1 MLTTTESDII
11 SITILIKEKDLVPV
25 KAILNFLNEK
35 YSTFSVM
42 KFRTG
47 FIGEDR
53 LISFKIKN
61 EFYPIVLEKF
71 AYNDIPVI
79 MKDKKVLE
87 FIDEKKLQKKR
98 KLQTKGWSEISV
110 SKKQISFSDLI
121 KLAEDGK
128 IKEIAKEAK
137 GGIGANIEIVKRAKQ
152 LLSTTIGNAI
162 KNLMEYSEKVGKK
175 QEVINQLIL
184 VASDKDLKLFHKHED
199 MNNAGAAA
207 IEISTKHKKYYH
219 NLIDIANNSKL
230 NNIINIKAVITYA
243 NLFNDLSD
251 EDIEKTPDV
260 IKLLNTRW
268 LKIAFETVQQK
279 LTYEEIEVFNHFIAL
294 VDEKRKII

>member
-1 MLTTTESDII
+1 MITTTENDIK
-11 SITILIKEKDLVPV
+11 SITILIKEKDLIPV
-25 KAILNFLNEK
+25 KAILNFLKEK
-35 YSTFSVM
+35 YQNLSIM

-47 FIGEDR
+47 FIGEDI
-53 LISFKIKN
+53 LISFKVTD
-61 EFYPIVLEKF
+61 EYYPIILEKF
-71 AYNDIPVI
+71 AYNDIPII

-98 KLQTKGWSEISV
+98 KMQTQGWSEISV
-110 SKKQISFSDLI
+110 SKKQISFSELI
-121 KLAEDGK
+121 KLAEEGK

-137 GGIGANIEIVKRAKQ
+137 GGVGANIEIVKRAKQ

-162 KNLMEYSEKVGKK
+162 ANLIEYSEKVGKK

-199 MNNAGAAA
+199 MNNAGSAA
-207 IEISTKHKKYYH
+207 IEISTKHKKYYC

-230 NNIINIKAVITYA
+230 NNIINVKAVIKYA
-243 NLFNDLSD
+243 NFYNDLT
-251 EDIEKTPDV
+251 EEEIEKLPDIV
-260 IKLLNTRW
+260 KLLNTRW

-279 LTYEEIEVFNHFIAL
+279 LNSEEIKVFNHFIDL
-294 VDEKRKII
+294 VDEKRKSN